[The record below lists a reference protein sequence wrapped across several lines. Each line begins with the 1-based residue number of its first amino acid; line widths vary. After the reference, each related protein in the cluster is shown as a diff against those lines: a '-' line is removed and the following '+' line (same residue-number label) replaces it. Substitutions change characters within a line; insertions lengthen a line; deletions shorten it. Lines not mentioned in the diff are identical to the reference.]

1 MATSEHNSQRI
12 SQGKQKIYKL
22 ENEVLYNKAMVIL
35 TRESILENRAAIL
48 KNYEA
53 AFNGNRQL
61 ANSNT
66 ETAFRNRYF
75 LIKNTEASDPVHVN
89 FREITA
95 NKAKLDFLD
104 HRSKLN
110 SQVTKLSEEM
120 AEINAKLIALNK
132 EIMKVTGDIV
142 DFNKKTITE
151 NSDLIKNGIH
161 GWDAATPES
170 NAKLIDANFALA
182 GEIAARAASNV
193 EGNQKVYDHVKANRT
208 HIEENTVIIYKRRS
222 EILANRANI
231 DKNISDAI
239 KLIH

>member
-1 MATSEHNSQRI
+1 
-12 SQGKQKIYKL
+12 L

-75 LIKNTEASDPVHVN
+75 LIKNTEAHDPVHVN
-89 FREITA
+89 FREIKA

-110 SQVTKLSEEM
+110 TQVTKLSEEM
-120 AEINAKLIALNK
+120 AEINAKLIELNK
-132 EIMKVTGDIV
+132 KIMDVTGEIV
-142 DFNKKTITE
+142 AFNKTTIADNAE
-151 NSDLIKNGIH
+151 LIKSGIH

-182 GEIAARAASNV
+182 DEIAARAASNV
-193 EGNQKVYDHVKANRT
+193 TANQKVYDHVKTNRS
-208 HIEENTVIIYKRRS
+208 HIEANTKIIYERRS
-222 EILANRANI
+222 EILANRAHI

>member
-1 MATSEHNSQRI
+1 MATSEHNSKRI

-75 LIKNTEASDPVHVN
+75 LIKNTDASDPVHVN
-89 FREITA
+89 FREIKA
-95 NKAKLDFLD
+95 NRAKLDFLD

-110 SQVTKLSEEM
+110 TQVTKLSEEM
-120 AEINAKLIALNK
+120 AEINAKLIELNGK
-132 EIMKVTGDIV
+132 IMEVTKNIV
-142 DFNKKTITE
+142 AFNVEKIAE
-151 NSDLIKNGIH
+151 NANIIKNGVH
-161 GWDAATPES
+161 GWDTATPES
-170 NAKLIDANFALA
+170 NAKLIDENFALA
-182 GEIAARAASNV
+182 DEIAARAASNV
-193 EGNQKVYDHVKANRT
+193 TANQKVYDHVKANRK
-208 HIEENTVIIYKRRS
+208 HIEENTGIIYARRS

-231 DKNISDAI
+231 DKNISDGV